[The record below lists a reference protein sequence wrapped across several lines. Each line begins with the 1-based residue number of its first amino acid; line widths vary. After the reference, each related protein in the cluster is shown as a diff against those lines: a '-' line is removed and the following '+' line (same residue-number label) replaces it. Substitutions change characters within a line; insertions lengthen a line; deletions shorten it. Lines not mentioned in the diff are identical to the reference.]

1 MHHENETDGLIGEES
16 PSGDDRLLG
25 NQSHYGDDRQIV
37 IGVVFVVLMILG
49 LLLNSAVLF
58 TFKSTP
64 RLRTHTNMFIM
75 GCVGGDLS
83 MVIIGFPFII
93 IPCFRGLWDFGE
105 VMCASYGFMMS
116 VLAVANM
123 TILAVIA
130 VDRFIVIMN
139 FRIAKK
145 ITRFHCVL
153 ILVLC
158 YVYGLCWATPP
169 LLGWGNF
176 DLEPNRLTCGPD
188 WRNGDS
194 SVRSYNYALF
204 TMIFCVSGTVI
215 FVSYAGIFLQV
226 RKHRINSVSVPLTAT
241 RLLEIHVA
249 SSAFLMIMGFFAAWS
264 PYAVLSLWT
273 MFNDVS
279 KLSPTVAIFAP
290 MFAKSA
296 CVWNPLIYAFKNNE
310 LRNALFNKVSRSFR
324 QNPLPG
330 PENGSRERK
339 RNGNTQSRPARP
351 IEINV

>member
-1 MHHENETDGLIGEES
+1 MHRNNESDGLIGKES
-16 PSGDDRLLG
+16 PSGDDR
-25 NQSHYGDDRQIV
+25 QIA

-64 RLRTHTNMFIM
+64 RLRTHMNVFIM
-75 GCVGGDLS
+75 GCVGGDLV

-105 VMCASYGFMMS
+105 VMCASYGFMMT

-123 TILAVIA
+123 TILAVIS

-158 YVYGLCWATPP
+158 YVYGVCWATPP

-188 WRNGDS
+188 WRNGDL
-194 SVRSYNYALF
+194 SVRSYNYTLL

-215 FVSYAGIFLQV
+215 FVSYVGICLQV
-226 RKHRINSVSVPLTAT
+226 
-241 RLLEIHVA
+241 
-249 SSAFLMIMGFFAAWS
+249 
-264 PYAVLSLWT
+264 
-273 MFNDVS
+273 
-279 KLSPTVAIFAP
+279 
-290 MFAKSA
+290 
-296 CVWNPLIYAFKNNE
+296 
-310 LRNALFNKVSRSFR
+310 
-324 QNPLPG
+324 
-330 PENGSRERK
+330 
-339 RNGNTQSRPARP
+339 
-351 IEINV
+351 NV